1 MVNRVTI
8 RMNNLFYKCS
18 KRKEEAVPAVFKNI
32 GGIASR
38 EEEESYEQIA
48 SMSTRINRTLVKS
61 KNADLKV

>member
-1 MVNRVTI
+1 
-8 RMNNLFYKCS
+8 MNNLFHKCS

-32 GGIASR
+32 RGIASR